1 MVQMFVTTLLLW
13 IATTTT
19 TLVHALN
26 GDSSKLSLDTY
37 LGWKAF
43 EIITQGDT
51 DGSNGYTLPGELDG
65 IGAYMSTR
73 WEDSDTL
80 RVLVNHETGRA
91 CDTENPATV
100 TQIDLDLSTLQRAIE
115 NMRINGNLG
124 SETNFVR
131 SFGPSWDVIID
142 ENGYEVASLPSR
154 FRLFCSS
161 QAYGPDTFG
170 PGEGFADQMYIFGEE
185 KKSDPF
191 GRLFAIDSSARK
203 LYQLSG
209 AVGDASSS
217 QGGNP
222 GMFFDSFENI
232 ALIRTFE
239 QDHIAF
245 LVSNDGGSK
254 NLKLYVGQKR
264 RGKDGAAGEDFLARN
279 GLAYGSWFY
288 LNGALPTEQGH
299 TRAGYF
305 GSQDDG
311 ALTSEKFED
320 VDTNPLI
327 PTQVVLGDEVYGV
340 FVLDF
345 ALTFSSSDG
354 IFQSGFSGGSST
366 YTITMIVNED
376 DVEMKQADNVLW
388 TAADLIYVCSDGE
401 NGAVWQLESDGSGIV
416 RVASSKRTGPDDSPS
431 GAFDISDFLGFE
443 PASILLVDTMGCDS
457 SLAVL
462 INPDARLL
470 SAPEPTD
477 NMPHDPCSLCTDGW
491 TISNPDTILGEDFAF
506 LIDADDTCAE
516 VEAMAQL
523 GAYSAITCDWLTAN
537 GAARICGCEEEDAPI
552 PAPTESTLPTIA
564 PNKVSN
570 DGLSGGAIFGIIA
583 AIFVFLFAIGFAIWK
598 IARDKS
604 KDEEVTKV
612 RMVAMD
618 DTAAGES
625 AIPDAKLDNLED
637 KEPSPGDGD
646 STPLSCTTLML
657 GEGEDSSTF
666 HTNNSR
672 ESPSSL

>member
-1 MVQMFVTTLLLW
+1 
-13 IATTTT
+13 
-19 TLVHALN
+19 
-26 GDSSKLSLDTY
+26 
-37 LGWKAF
+37 
-43 EIITQGDT
+43 
-51 DGSNGYTLPGELDG
+51 
-65 IGAYMSTR
+65 
-73 WEDSDTL
+73 
-80 RVLVNHETGRA
+80 
-91 CDTENPATV
+91 
-100 TQIDLDLSTLQRAIE
+100 
-115 NMRINGNLG
+115 
-124 SETNFVR
+124 
-131 SFGPSWDVIID
+131 
-142 ENGYEVASLPSR
+142 
-154 FRLFCSS
+154 
-161 QAYGPDTFG
+161 
-170 PGEGFADQMYIFGEE
+170 
-185 KKSDPF
+185 
-191 GRLFAIDSSARK
+191 LFAIDSSARK

-209 AVGDASSS
+209 AIGDASPL

-264 RGKDGAAGEDFLARN
+264 RGKDGATGEDFLARN

-288 LNGALPTEQGH
+288 LNSALPTEQGH

-311 ALTSEKFED
+311 ALTSDKFED

-354 IFQSGFSGGSST
+354 IFQSGFNEGSST

-388 TAADLIYVCSDGE
+388 TAADLIYICSDGE
-401 NGAVWQLESDGSGIV
+401 NGAVWQMESDGSGIV

-431 GAFDISDFLGFE
+431 GAIDISDYLGYE

-477 NMPHDPCSLCTDGW
+477 MPNPEPTELPTPEPTDMPNPEPTEPPTPEPTDMPNPEPTDMPTPEPTDIPNPEPTTDMPHDPCSLCTDGW
-491 TISNPDTILGEDFAF
+491 TVTNPDTILGEDFA
-506 LIDADDTCAE
+506 LLTDADDTCAE

-523 GAYSAITCDWLTAN
+523 GAYSAIVCDLLIAN
-537 GAARICGCEEEDAPI
+537 GAARICGCEEEDY
-552 PAPTESTLPTIA
+552 APTTEPTLPA
-564 PNKVSN
+564 DALNKVSN

-583 AIFVFLFAIGFAIWK
+583 VIFVFLFAIGYVIWK
-598 IARDKS
+598 ISREKS
-604 KDEEVTKV
+604 KEEEVTKV
-612 RMVAMD
+612 KMVATD
-618 DTAAGES
+618 DTAAGAS
-625 AIPDAKLDNLED
+625 AIPDAKWNNLED
-637 KEPSPGDGD
+637 KEPSPDGGN
-646 STPLSCTTLML
+646 STPLSCTTLMV

-666 HTNNSR
+666 HTNNSG